1 MINTEKPDYT
11 NTPAV
16 EARPHYSYLPHDTS
30 APFVSIITPFYN
42 TPPDIFGQ
50 TVRAVLRMSLA
61 NWEWI
66 IVDDES
72 SDEASLA
79 VLREVEASDE
89 RIHVVRQPNGGP
101 AVARNH
107 AAREARGKYLL
118 QLDSDDLMEPTFVEK
133 AVWFL
138 ETQPQFAAANSYNVT
153 FGAKDFLW
161 PNGFHEYEASIN
173 DNRMTMQAVI
183 RKDAYFVAGGYDES
197 ISYEHADWDFWLNMA
212 EVGLWGF
219 TLPEY
224 LTWYRTQSKSLMTE
238 IEGDRA
244 RAQRFRT
251 WLHTKHAGLR
261 GRFPHPV
268 WTSGRDIPHAVV
280 REEIPVEN
288 ALEKPDGVK
297 RILFVVP
304 WLEMGG
310 SDKFNVDV
318 IRQLSRR
325 DYEFTVV
332 STASAR
338 HVWLSEFTG
347 LTPDVFCLEKFLS
360 YADYPRFL
368 NYLIASRQIDA
379 VLMSN
384 SQLAYLLA
392 PYLRATH
399 PHLPILDYNHME
411 IENWQDGGYPRHAV
425 RLGRLLDLNVVN
437 TQHLKDWM
445 VARGGDPDQIDV
457 CYCNCDT
464 TEWTPDGAERRAAIR
479 AELQLPADAAVI
491 LFAGR
496 VVSQK
501 RPLLFVDVLQRLAAV
516 EPGFVAVVAGSGDLL
531 DSMRDRARS
540 AGLQKQ
546 VRFLGAVSSERMRDL
561 MCAADILLLPS
572 DHEGLALVLFEAMAM
587 EAVPVGADV
596 GGQRELVTPECGY
609 LIRRGDDE
617 VEQYAAALLELI
629 RDPQRRAQMA
639 TCGRARVVEQFDMRL
654 MADGMERAIARA
666 TERAATR
673 QTAELALPMARE
685 SAHVAIEYVRMEEV
699 ADMLWN
705 ERSKLPPVRFIRA
718 LRERVLPIG
727 SPRYEVYKAF
737 RQSLRRLRRAPA
749 AMRRR
754 LARRAAG
761 APLPAP
767 GAVRAAVASAAVSV
781 ATPEPDPETAPATVV
796 VPVAGD
802 ADGLEAPDGLPGA
815 HDKRHAAP
823 ISPLA
828 PHADTTRTGR

>member
-1 MINTEKPDYT
+1 MINTEHPDYS
-11 NTPAV
+11 NTPAA
-16 EARPHYSYLPHDTS
+16 EARPHYSYLPRDTS

-42 TPPDIFGQ
+42 TPPDIFQQ
-50 TVRAVLRMSLA
+50 TVRSVLRMSLA

-72 SDEASLA
+72 GDETSLA
-79 VLREVEASDE
+79 ALREVAASDP
-89 RIHVVRQPNGGP
+89 RIRVIRQPNGGP

-153 FGAKDFLW
+153 FGSKTFLW
-161 PNGFHEYEASIN
+161 PNGFHEYAASLD

-183 RKDAYFVAGGYDES
+183 RTSAFFRAGGYDES
-197 ISYEHADWDFWLNMA
+197 ISYEHADWDFWLDMA

-224 LTWYRTQSKSLMTE
+224 LTWYRTQTKSLMTE

-244 RAQRFRT
+244 RAQRFRN

-268 WTSGRDIPHAVV
+268 WTPGRDVPHAAI

-288 ALEKPDGVK
+288 ALLKPDGVK
-297 RILFVVP
+297 RILFLVP

-318 IRQLSRR
+318 ICQLSQRG
-325 DYEFTVV
+325 YEFTVV
-332 STASAR
+332 SSISAR
-338 HVWLSEFTG
+338 HVWLSEFTS

-379 VLMSN
+379 VLISN
-384 SQLAYLLA
+384 SQLAYLLT

-399 PHLPILDYNHME
+399 SNLPILDYNHME
-411 IENWQDGGYPRHAV
+411 IEDWQDGGYPAHAV
-425 RLGRLLDLNVVN
+425 RLGQLLDLNVVN
-437 TQHLKDWM
+437 TQHLSRWM
-445 VARGGDPDQIDV
+445 VKQGSNPDQIDV

-464 TEWTPDGAERRAAIR
+464 AEWTLEGADRAAIR
-479 AELQLPADAAVI
+479 AEHNIPADTPLI

-501 RPLLFVDVLQRLAAV
+501 RPLFFVDILQRLAAV
-516 EPGFVAVVAGSGDLL
+516 EPDFVALVAGSGDLL
-531 DSMRDRARS
+531 DGMRDRARA
-540 AGLQKQ
+540 AGLRQRM
-546 VRFLGAVSSERMRDL
+546 RFLGAVPSERMRDL

-587 EAVPVGADV
+587 ETVPVGADV
-596 GGQRELVTPECGY
+596 GGQRELVTSDCGY
-609 LIRRGDDE
+609 LIPHAGDE
-617 VEQYAAALLELI
+617 VEQYVAALIELI

-639 TCGRARVVEQFDMRL
+639 ARGRARVAEHFDLRL

-666 TERAATR
+666 TERAAAR
-673 QTAELALPMARE
+673 RPADLALPMARE
-685 SAHVAIEYVRMEEV
+685 SAHVAIEYIRMEEV
-699 ADMLWN
+699 ANMLWN
-705 ERSKLPPVRFIRA
+705 ERSKLPPVQFIRA

-727 SPRYEVYKAF
+727 SDRYEVYKKF
-737 RQSLRRLRRAPA
+737 RQGLRRLRRAPVVL
-749 AMRRR
+749 RRQ
-754 LARRAAG
+754 LAHRAAG
-761 APLPAP
+761 EALPTPA
-767 GAVRAAVASAAVSV
+767 AVRAAVASV
-781 ATPEPDPETAPATVV
+781 ATPRERVLAPESEPVPEQVVLAVPVVSDSNGFETANHHT
-796 VPVAGD
+796 
-802 ADGLEAPDGLPGA
+802 GA
-815 HDKRHAAP
+815 RDEHHTAP
-823 ISPLA
+823 IV
-828 PHADTTRTGR
+828 PHVDAAGNGE